1 MPQHLGRRLLGVGL
15 ALLTAAGSAATMPVA
30 PASAAPAGRAD
41 LRLDL
46 TTVSSSALIRP
57 DRTVVVVRAAVDNIG
72 AAGVDDVRISF
83 KVPTGS
89 SIIGDPAWQCD
100 YTTFECV
107 HIHGPVPAGGSA
119 EPLQIYLGLPAGPA
133 GTVATIAATASTSA
147 REVTR
152 TNNTD
157 QVRTTYA
164 LTADLDLFPG
174 PDTGVWGETDVPVEG
189 GPLQPMFTVKNT
201 GTATARDLRLVVD
214 RPAGVTLDG
223 EPSGGDGWACDLAST
238 PLVCTAGPLAP
249 DATTAITIPMRA
261 PLGTVDERFGV
272 RGRVTTSS
280 PEWLTDSNNEADVRY
295 RYAGPGPVDP
305 TDIAV
310 TNVVL
315 LDDQVVAGE
324 TVPVGV
330 VVENLSDQPAEDVR
344 VRLMLAPTVRPTT
357 GGGAGNPDWTCAP
370 GQEADSGVWY
380 WECQR
385 DAVYRGEYHYLP
397 LDVTAG
403 AGTPAGQLTLTAAV
417 TSANPDTDQANNTR
431 SAMTSYLPQG
441 TVRGTAWYDEDRD
454 GQRDAGE
461 PLIGYDP
468 PVNPLT
474 FIPEGES
481 PIGAPTSGVSIY
493 GSYERALP
501 PGRYVVRAGLT
512 YGWLPTTPDVGDDA
526 TDSDVTLVSESP
538 YNAPYADSVLV
549 EVVDGGVVTIDI
561 GVVPAT

>member
-1 MPQHLGRRLLGVGL
+1 MPQNLGRRLLGAGL
-15 ALLTAAGSAATMPVA
+15 TLLAAAATVTATPVA
-30 PASAAPAGRAD
+30 AAAAGRAD

-46 TTVSSSALIRP
+46 TTVSSLAMIRP
-57 DRTVVVVRAAVDNIG
+57 DRAEVVVRAAVDNIG
-72 AAGVDDVRISF
+72 TAGVDDVRISF
-83 KVPTGS
+83 KLPAGS
-89 SIIGDPAWQCD
+89 SIVGDPSWRCD

-107 HIHGPVPAGGSA
+107 NIYGPVPAGGSA
-119 EPLQIYLGLPAGPA
+119 EPLQIYLGLPVGPA

-164 LTADLDLFPG
+164 RTADLDLLPG

-201 GTATARDLRLVVD
+201 GTATAQDLRLVVD

-223 EPSGGDGWACDLAST
+223 EPSGAGWACDLAST

-249 DATTAITIPMRA
+249 DATTAVTIPMRA
-261 PLGTVDERFGV
+261 PAGTDDGRFGV
-272 RGRVTTSS
+272 PGRVITSS

-295 RYAGPGPVDP
+295 RYDGPGPVDP

-315 LDDQVVAGE
+315 LDDQVVAGD

-330 VVENLSDQPAEDVR
+330 VVENLSDQPAEDVH
-344 VRLMLAPTVRPTT
+344 VRLLLAPTVRPTA
-357 GGGAGNPDWTCAP
+357 GGAGNPDWTCTP
-370 GQEADSGVWY
+370 GQEDGSGVWY

-397 LDVTAG
+397 LDVTVG
-403 AGTPAGQLTLTAAV
+403 AGTPAGPLTLTAGV

-431 SAMTSYLPQG
+431 SATTSYLPQG
-441 TVRGTAWYDEDRD
+441 TVRGTGWYDEDRD
-454 GQRDAGE
+454 GQRDPGE
-461 PLIGYDP
+461 PLIGYEP
-468 PVNPLT
+468 PVNRLT
-474 FIPEGES
+474 FIPEGGS
-481 PIGAPTSGVSIY
+481 PIEAPTSGFSIY
-493 GSYERALP
+493 GDYERALP

-512 YGWLPTTPDVGDDA
+512 YGWLPATPDVGDDA
-526 TDSDVTLVSESP
+526 TDSDVTLVPESP
-538 YNAPYADSVLV
+538 YNAPYADSAVV
-549 EVVDGGVVTIDI
+549 EVVDGGVVTIDV

>member
-1 MPQHLGRRLLGVGL
+1 MSQHLGRRLLGAGL
-15 ALLTAAGSAATMPVA
+15 ALLTAAAAVAATPVA
-30 PASAAPAGRAD
+30 ASAAGRAD

-57 DRTVVVVRAAVDNIG
+57 DHAEVVVRATVDNIG
-72 AAGVDDVRISF
+72 AAGVNDVKVSF
-83 KVPTGS
+83 RLPAGS
-89 SIIGDPAWQCD
+89 SIVGGPAWRCD
-100 YTTFECV
+100 HTTFECV
-107 HIHGPVPAGGSA
+107 HIYGPVPAGGSA
-119 EPLQIYLGLPAGPA
+119 EPLQIYLGLPLGPA
-133 GTVATIAATASTSA
+133 GTVATIGATVSTTA

-157 QVRTTYA
+157 QVRVTYA
-164 LTADLDLFPG
+164 HNADLDLLPG
-174 PDTGVWGETDVPVEG
+174 PDTGVWGETDVPLEG
-189 GPLQPMFTVKNT
+189 GPIEPMFTVKNV
-201 GTATARDLRLVVD
+201 GTATARDLRLVID

-223 EPSGGDGWACDLAST
+223 APSGAGWACDLAST

-249 DATTAITIPMRA
+249 DTTTALTVPMRA
-261 PLGTVDERFGV
+261 AAGTDGERFGV

-280 PEWLTDSNNEADVRY
+280 TEWLTDSNNETDVLY
-295 RYAGPGPVDP
+295 RYVGPGPVDA

-315 LDDQVVAGE
+315 LDDQVVAGD

-330 VVENLSDQPAEDVR
+330 VVENLSDQPAENVR
-344 VRLMLAPTVRPTT
+344 VRLTLAPTVRPTA
-357 GGGAGNPDWTCAP
+357 GGGAGNPDWACAP
-370 GQEADSGVWY
+370 GQEAGTGVWY

-397 LDVTAG
+397 LDVTVG
-403 AGTPAGQLTLTAAV
+403 AGTPAGQLTFTAGV
-417 TSANPDTDQANNTR
+417 ISTNPDTDQANNSR
-431 SAMTSYLPQG
+431 SATTSYLPQG
-441 TVRGTAWYDEDRD
+441 SVRGTGWYDEDRD

-461 PLIGYDP
+461 PLIGYEP
-468 PVNPLT
+468 PVNRLT

-481 PIGAPTSGVSIY
+481 PIEAPTSGFSIY
-493 GSYERALP
+493 GGYDRALP

-526 TDSDVTLVSESP
+526 TDSDVTLVPESP
-538 YNAPYADSVLV
+538 YNAPYGDSAVI
-549 EVVDGGVVTIDI
+549 EVVDGGVVTIDV

>member
-1 MPQHLGRRLLGVGL
+1 MPQNLGRRLRGAGL
-15 ALLTAAGSAATMPVA
+15 ALLAAAATVTATPVA
-30 PASAAPAGRAD
+30 AAAAGRAD

-46 TTVSSSALIRP
+46 TTVSSSAIIRP
-57 DRTVVVVRAAVDNIG
+57 DRAEVVVRAAVDNIG
-72 AAGVDDVRISF
+72 TAGVDDVRISF
-83 KVPTGS
+83 KLPTGS
-89 SIIGDPAWQCD
+89 SIVGDPSWRCD

-107 HIHGPVPAGGSA
+107 NIHGPVPAGGSA
-119 EPLQIYLGLPAGPA
+119 EPLQIYLGLPVGPA

-164 LTADLDLFPG
+164 RTADLDLLPG

-201 GTATARDLRLVVD
+201 GTATAQDLRLVVD

-223 EPSGGDGWACDLAST
+223 EPSGAGWACDLAST

-249 DATTAITIPMRA
+249 DATTAVTIPMRA
-261 PLGTVDERFGV
+261 PAGTDDERFGV

-295 RYAGPGPVDP
+295 RYDGPGPVDP

-315 LDDQVVAGE
+315 LDDQVVAGD

-344 VRLMLAPTVRPTT
+344 VRLLLAPTVRPTA
-357 GGGAGNPDWTCAP
+357 GGAGNPDWTCAS
-370 GQEADSGVWY
+370 GQEEASGVWY

-397 LDVTAG
+397 LDVTVG
-403 AGTPAGQLTLTAAV
+403 AGTPAGPLTLTAGV

-431 SAMTSYLPQG
+431 SATTSYLPQG
-441 TVRGTAWYDEDRD
+441 TVRGTGWYDEDRD

-474 FIPEGES
+474 FIPEGGS
-481 PIGAPTSGVSIY
+481 PIGAPTSGISIY

-512 YGWLPTTPDVGDDA
+512 YGWLPATPDVGDDA
-526 TDSDVTLVSESP
+526 TDSDVTLVPESP
-538 YNAPYADSVLV
+538 YNAPYADSAVV
-549 EVVDGGVVTIDI
+549 EVVDGGVVTIDV

>member
-1 MPQHLGRRLLGVGL
+1 MPQNLGRRLLGAGL
-15 ALLTAAGSAATMPVA
+15 TLLTAAAAVAATPVA
-30 PASAAPAGRAD
+30 AAAAGRAD

-57 DRTVVVVRAAVDNIG
+57 DGAMVVVRAAVDSIG

-83 KVPTGS
+83 KLPAGS
-89 SIIGDPAWQCD
+89 SIIGDPSWQCD

-107 HIHGPVPAGGSA
+107 NVHGPVPAGGSA
-119 EPLQIYLGLPAGPA
+119 EPLQIYLGLPAGSA
-133 GTVATIAATASTSA
+133 GTVATIGATASTSA

-164 LTADLDLFPG
+164 LTADLDLLPG
-174 PDTGVWGETDVPVEG
+174 PDTGVWPETDVPVEG
-189 GPLQPMFTVKNT
+189 GPLQPMFTVRNT
-201 GTATARDLRLVVD
+201 GTATARDFRLVVD

-223 EPSGGDGWACDLAST
+223 EPSGGDGWTCDLAST

-261 PLGTVDERFGV
+261 AGGADDERFGV

-280 PEWLTDSNNEADVRY
+280 PEWLIDSANEADVLY
-295 RYAGPGPVDP
+295 RYAGSGPVDP

-310 TNVVL
+310 TNLVL
-315 LDDQVVAGE
+315 LDDQVVAGD
-324 TVPVGV
+324 TVQVGV

-344 VRLMLAPTVRPTT
+344 VRLKLATTVRPTT
-357 GGGAGNPDWTCAP
+357 GGGAGNPDWTCEP
-370 GQEADSGVWY
+370 GQDAETGVWY
-380 WECQR
+380 WECRR

-397 LDVTAG
+397 LDVTVG
-403 AGTPAGQLTLTAAV
+403 AGTPAGQLTLTAEV
-417 TSANPDTDQANNTR
+417 TSANADPYQANNTR
-431 SAMTSYLPQG
+431 SATTSYLPQG
-441 TVRGTAWYDEDRD
+441 NVRGTAWYDEDRD

-468 PVNPLT
+468 PVNMLT
-474 FIPEGES
+474 FIPEGGS

-493 GSYERALP
+493 GNYDRALP

-512 YGWLPTTPDVGDDA
+512 YGWLPTTADVGDEA
-526 TDSDVTLVSESP
+526 TDSDVTLVPESP
-538 YNAPYADSVLV
+538 YNAHYADSAVV

-561 GVVPAT
+561 GVVPTE